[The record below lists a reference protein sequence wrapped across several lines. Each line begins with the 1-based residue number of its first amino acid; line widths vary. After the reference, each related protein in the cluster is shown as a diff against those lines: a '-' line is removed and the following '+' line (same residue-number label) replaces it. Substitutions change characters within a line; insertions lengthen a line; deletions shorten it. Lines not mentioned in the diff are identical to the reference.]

1 MSESSLQNAVFFLG
15 YSPQS
20 RSDTAAFG
28 TTALDQQST
37 LIAGRGG
44 VTSWTA
50 VLIFGAVGGDLGAQP
65 KLQHSDDNSSWAD
78 VTTGATVL
86 TGSLVAATNANTMR
100 IINVRTGGT
109 LKRYLRLELDY
120 SASATLSAVLW
131 IGEGPGVGING
142 ATEIARAVQAG
153 LLDRSTVNI

>member
-15 YSPQS
+15 YAPQS

-37 LIAGRGG
+37 LVTGRGNC
-44 VTSWTA
+44 TSWTA
-50 VLIFGAVGGDLGAQP
+50 LLIFGAVGGDLGAQP
-65 KLQHSDDNSSWAD
+65 KLQHSDDNSLWAD

-86 TGSLVAATNANTMR
+86 TGSLVAATNASTIR
-100 IINVRTGGT
+100 AINVRTGGT

-120 SASATLSAVLW
+120 SASATLSAVVW
-131 IGEGPGVGING
+131 IGEGPAHGING

>member
-37 LIAGRGG
+37 LVAGRGG

-50 VLIFGAVGGDLGAQP
+50 ILIFGSVGGDLGAQP
-65 KLQHSDDNSSWAD
+65 KLQHSDDNSSWSD
-78 VTTGATVL
+78 VTGGVTTA
-86 TGSLVAATNANTMR
+86 SLVAATNSNTIR
-100 IINVRTGGT
+100 TFNVRTGGT

-120 SASATLSAVLW
+120 SASATLSSVLW
-131 IGEGPGVGING
+131 IGEGPGYGING
-142 ATEIARAVQAG
+142 ATEIARAVAAG
-153 LLDRSTVNI
+153 TLDRATVSV